1 MKFAANLSVLWPDLP
16 YLDRFDAAAEAGFE
30 GAEVMFP
37 YEMPAKDT
45 QRALMRAGLSM
56 VRIAAPPPNYTGGA
70 RGFAAV
76 PEAAERFRY
85 DLRRAIRYSGALRAP
100 ILQLLAG
107 AAEGDAARQTLVG
120 NLKIAADQAP
130 EGLLITICPVSADDL
145 PGSFLN
151 NYDLA
156 ADILAEVAAP
166 NLALLFDNRQAE
178 LLHGDPIAV
187 LETHAK
193 LVGHVQI
200 SDTPGGSPDLE
211 ALGTGLADIVHKG
224 WVSVAYDASQ
234 PPEIH
239 RETYQKLRKLWA

>member
-85 DLRRAIRYSGALRAP
+85 DLRRAIRYCGALRAP

-107 AAEGDAARQTLVG
+107 AANGDAARRTLVT
-120 NLKIAADQAP
+120 NLKIAAEEAP
-130 EGLLITICPVSADDL
+130 KGLLVTISPVGGEDV
-145 PGSFLN
+145 PGSFLDS
-151 NYDLA
+151 YDLA
-156 ADILAEVAAP
+156 AEILQEVAAP
-166 NLALLFDNRQAE
+166 NVALLFDSRQAE
-178 LLHGDPIAV
+178 ILHGDAVDV
-187 LETHAK
+187 LERHAK
-193 LVGHVQI
+193 LIGHVQI
-200 SDTPGGSPDLE
+200 SDGPDGPANLE
-211 ALGTGLADIVHKG
+211 ALGNGLMDVDYKG
-224 WVSVAYDASQ
+224 WVGLANDPSA
-234 PPEIH
+234 PPETH
-239 RETYQKLRKLWA
+239 RETYQKLRR